1 MSDTVEANENPAP
14 FVQDGPT
21 PLFGWNEFMAAT
33 GGRTVGPSAQQVT
46 GISIDTRTLKPGDAF
61 FAIRGDRFDGHDFA
75 SQAMRAG
82 ASVLVIDQ
90 ARAIALSSLQIP
102 KIITPNVLKALENT
116 GQAAR
121 ARTDA
126 AVLAVTGSVGKT
138 TTKEMLR
145 AICLPSGETHAAS
158 ASHNNHWGVP
168 LTLVRMPASTRFGV
182 FEIGMNHAGEIR
194 TLVKMVRPQVAAI
207 TRIAPAHLGQ
217 FDSVNQIAAAK
228 AEILEGIEPG
238 GIAVLNHD
246 DDYFKSLV
254 ARAREVGVE
263 RLRTFGTHEGASVR
277 LIARAPGEAG
287 PARVSIDGIDFTLS
301 LALPGRHNV
310 MNALCALAVATA
322 AGVEPAS
329 AVAALSRMKPVEG
342 RGTREALAY
351 GDGTIAL
358 IDESYNANPA
368 SMEAALEVLGN
379 ASPTAQGRR
388 VAVLGDMLELGTHAS
403 GLHAALAEPVLASDA
418 ELVLLVG
425 DEMTALA
432 KALEGKVEVYHRPN
446 AEAMEQLAFKAL
458 REGDV
463 VMVKASNGTGLGRL
477 VGALRKASQ
486 ASESANSEAG
496 QGAR

>member
-1 MSDTVEANENPAP
+1 MSETIEGVGAETVMASGA
-14 FVQDGPT
+14 T
-21 PLFGWNEFMAAT
+21 ALFGWNEFVAAT
-33 GGRTVGPSAQQVT
+33 GGRTVGPSAPQVT
-46 GISIDTRTLKPGDAF
+46 GISIDTRTLQPGDAF
-61 FAIRGDRFDGHDFA
+61 FAIQGDRFDGHDFA

-102 KIITPNVLKALENT
+102 KIVAGDVLKALEST

-145 AICLPSGETHAAS
+145 AICLPSGETHAAK

-168 LTLVRMPASTRFGV
+168 LTLSRMPASTRFGV

-238 GIAVLNHD
+238 GTAVLNHD
-246 DDYFKSLV
+246 DDYFKALV
-254 ARAREVGVE
+254 GRAREVGVE
-263 RLRTFGTHEGASVR
+263 RLRTFGTHENASVR
-277 LIARAPGEAG
+277 LIARAPGETG

-322 AGVEPAS
+322 VGVEPAS
-329 AVAALSRMKPVEG
+329 AVAALSRMEPVAG
-342 RGTREALAY
+342 RGTRETLPFD
-351 GDGTIAL
+351 GGTIAL

-379 ASPTAQGRR
+379 ASPSGRGRR
-388 VAVLGDMLELGTHAS
+388 VAVLGDMLELGAHAP
-403 GLHAALAEPVLASDA
+403 GLHAAMAEPVLAAGA

-446 AEAMEQLAFKAL
+446 SEAMAPLAFKAL
-458 REGDV
+458 RAGDV
-463 VMVKASNGTGLGRL
+463 VMVKASNGTGLGRF
-477 VGALRKASQ
+477 VTALRHAAEGAEAGKA
-486 ASESANSEAG
+486 EAG